1 MPPPPLLLLSVVVL
15 YADHTVRHRDWD
27 IVAERERKGERA
39 RRRKKKKW
47 RSSLLRPKKRRTKT
61 MAEKGADAKNG
72 PRLRPI
78 ASIDALLSWEPGS
91 RPDDVFCRASV
102 PLRVEEGA
110 EDVRHC
116 FLKEFGI
123 LRD

>member
-1 MPPPPLLLLSVVVL
+1 
-15 YADHTVRHRDWD
+15 
-27 IVAERERKGERA
+27 
-39 RRRKKKKW
+39 
-47 RSSLLRPKKRRTKT
+47 

-116 FLKEFGI
+116 FLKNLESLEIDALARENPLGLTNTSTPFETQKKAPLLVQERGHPKNRFKI
-123 LRD
+123 